1 VTAHLVAPQRRLEVL
16 TMRKRAGALGMLAHG
31 DRADVYTRSRSEL
44 LALMD
49 ISFGGSVAEELFFG
63 EVSTGPASDLAYATT
78 VAAQMVGAA
87 GMAGSL
93 VSFEAVPAGAFGE
106 GLVGRVLGDAAAR
119 DRVEVLLA
127 ESRARVVALLGE
139 SRDLVAALRDALLAR
154 EELIGSEITQ
164 VLEQA
169 AADAGGGDAEPAVID
184 LREPAPTPH

>member
-1 VTAHLVAPQRRLEVL
+1 
-16 TMRKRAGALGMLAHG
+16 
-31 DRADVYTRSRSEL
+31 
-44 LALMD
+44 
-49 ISFGGSVAEELFFG
+49 
-63 EVSTGPASDLAYATT
+63 
-78 VAAQMVGAA
+78 
-87 GMAGSL
+87 
-93 VSFEAVPAGAFGE
+93 
-106 GLVGRVLGDAAAR
+106 
-119 DRVEVLLA
+119 VLLA